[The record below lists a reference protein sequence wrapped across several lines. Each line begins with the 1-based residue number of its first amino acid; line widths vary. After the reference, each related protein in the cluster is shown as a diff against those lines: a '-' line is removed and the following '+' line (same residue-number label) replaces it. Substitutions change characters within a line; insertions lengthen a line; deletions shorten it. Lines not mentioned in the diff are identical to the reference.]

1 MKQSHVRKAWLRT
14 LVETIRREA
23 GMDVG
28 ALVGTSG
35 PLAAL
40 AAIAGFFLKAYME
53 KRKGDRESESGIV
66 ETTKETL
73 RIVRDQM
80 VQMEQ
85 ETQNLRTQITE
96 LEARLRAKDVETRH
110 LQSQVAEFETQ
121 LRGKD
126 KTSRPQP
133 KGRASLPSQRSPL
146 SDVAKEVPNPGLS

>member
-1 MKQSHVRKAWLRT
+1 
-14 LVETIRREA
+14 
-23 GMDVG
+23 MDVG

-126 KTSRPQP
+126 KTARLQP
-133 KGRASLPSQRSPL
+133 KGRASLPSQRSSPA
-146 SDVAKEVPNPGLS
+146 DVTKEVPHPGFLQ

>member
-1 MKQSHVRKAWLRT
+1 
-14 LVETIRREA
+14 
-23 GMDVG
+23 MDVG
-28 ALVGTSG
+28 ALAGVSG

-73 RIVRDQM
+73 RIVRNQM

-85 ETQNLRTQITE
+85 ETQNLRSQITE
-96 LEARLRAKDVETRH
+96 LEARLRVKEVETRH
-110 LQSQVAEFETQ
+110 LQSQIAEFEAR

-126 KTSRPQP
+126 RTTRLQA
-133 KGRASLPSQRSPL
+133 KGRASSPDQRSSP
-146 SDVAKEVPNPGLS
+146 SDVAKEVPRHGFPQ

>member
-1 MKQSHVRKAWLRT
+1 
-14 LVETIRREA
+14 
-23 GMDVG
+23 MDVG

-35 PLAAL
+35 PLAVL

-66 ETTKETL
+66 ETTKEAL

-80 VQMEQ
+80 VQMER
-85 ETQNLRTQITE
+85 ETQSLRSQVTE

-110 LQSQVAEFETQ
+110 LQSQIAESEAR

-126 KTSRPQP
+126 KTTRLQS
-133 KGRASLPSQRSPL
+133 KGRASPPNQRSSP
-146 SDVAKEVPNPGLS
+146 SDVAKEVPRHEFPQ